1 MNISKTKS
9 VSLVYEDLSKIV
21 NEIVNKQFRSRHPD
35 GDSDIDLQHLFS
47 IINLKNPENDND
59 ATNKQ
64 FVLTS
69 IRDDTIHVNRKGDIM
84 HGNLDMGGNFF
95 VTNVND
101 KDMNPPDTHAAT
113 VGYVNRKI
121 ASYIPKANLNII
133 CSQGFKGKK
142 GITSRTDD
150 IYKFFPAGVVL
161 PTDAIIEKISLTTT
175 NDTVENSK
183 HKLTIKISDPLN
195 SGDVQTETVFEKL
208 GSQLYFSQQ
217 FRKPVGNKKISF
229 QLDSF
234 VDSAPVAIFAGE
246 STLTLEI
253 SV

>member
-1 MNISKTKS
+1 MNISKS

-21 NEIVNKQFRSRHPD
+21 NEIVYKQFRSQHPD
-35 GDSDIDLQHLFS
+35 GDSDIDLQHLYS

-69 IRDDTIHVNRKGDIM
+69 IRDETIHVNRKGDIM
-84 HGNLDMGGNFF
+84 YGNLDMGGNFF

-101 KDMNPPDTHAAT
+101 TNMNPPDTHAAT

-142 GITSRTDD
+142 EISSKTND

-161 PTDAIIEKISLTTT
+161 PTDAVIEKISLTTT
-175 NDTVENSK
+175 NDTIENSK
-183 HKLTIKISDPLN
+183 HKLTIKYLIH
-195 SGDVQTETVFEKL
+195 
-208 GSQLYFSQQ
+208 
-217 FRKPVGNKKISF
+217 
-229 QLDSF
+229 
-234 VDSAPVAIFAGE
+234 
-246 STLTLEI
+246 
-253 SV
+253 